1 MARTAGTGQQPRAC
15 GPGRGLLG
23 SWRLL
28 VEAPPRV
35 LTALPH
41 PPSLLCAPP
50 WSPGLEPPGRVSCLD
65 AEGVTG
71 GGRAKPAGSAHLAG
85 TGMGR
90 PPSMAPAPLQGVGAQ
105 GARGR
110 VAPVP
115 WDLWLPRGG
124 KSSQASAA
132 RIGPHGRG
140 RRPRSPGVW
149 GGRQHSTRS
158 RRGRGCRLTRPR
170 LRPAGRRRS

>member
-28 VEAPPRV
+28 VEAPPWV

-71 GGRAKPAGSAHLAG
+71 GGRAKPAGSTHLAG

-90 PPSMAPAPLQGVGAQ
+90 PP
-105 GARGR
+105 
-110 VAPVP
+110 
-115 WDLWLPRGG
+115 PR
-124 KSSQASAA
+124 
-132 RIGPHGRG
+132 
-140 RRPRSPGVW
+140 
-149 GGRQHSTRS
+149 RQHPS
-158 RRGRGCRLTRPR
+158 RESGRKALGGEWLLSRGTSGCHVARNHHER
-170 LRPAGRRRS
+170 LRPASAPTVVDGAPGVLGCGVAGSTAHTAGGDVGAV